1 MSAKINKIIHWIIDQ
16 QYDSIDNYPN
26 LIVPLSL
33 EFELEADCAEELI
46 NTVIEWETDPNT
58 IDSLEELLNKRFP
71 DIV

>member
-33 EFELEADCAEELI
+33 EFELEGDCAEELI

>member
-16 QYDSIDNYPN
+16 QYDSIDHYPN

-33 EFELEADCAEELI
+33 EFDLKGDCAEEFI